1 MLLIRNLWG
10 KSFGKGFVSKLSMEI
25 RGETRVI
32 GGWCFKATTVRPAS
46 KTDFRNF
53 RPKKEDPAAAKSAE
67 GEKKTNFMD
76 NLEMPKDVTITAWYT
91 PEIP

>member
-1 MLLIRNLWG
+1 
-10 KSFGKGFVSKLSMEI
+10 
-25 RGETRVI
+25 
-32 GGWCFKATTVRPAS
+32 VRPAS

-76 NLEMPKDVTITAWYT
+76 NLEMPKDVTTIHLIRTVRLLFYVRKLY
-91 PEIP
+91 

>member
-1 MLLIRNLWG
+1 
-10 KSFGKGFVSKLSMEI
+10 
-25 RGETRVI
+25 
-32 GGWCFKATTVRPAS
+32 VRPAS

-53 RPKKEDPAAAKSAE
+53 RPKKKILAAKPAD

-91 PEIP
+91 PEIPVKVLKLLGLPGLILEIRR